1 MATRRRQSTAA
12 VRTACMPK
20 PKIPRFR
27 RSPHLVCYWS
37 EEGLVFE
44 NYATR
49 MRTSA
54 APLTCAILDF
64 FDRWRPAAELFS
76 QFEDYSPS
84 SLKKA
89 LERLARRGLLQCS
102 DHKETQAEQAIAAW
116 RDWNPAAGFFHFST
130 KDVAYEPDHTK
141 ANRALRAKARTQ
153 PMPPPVKHYPC
164 AKAIALGAPKIGSE
178 FPKVLLER
186 RTWRQFARRRVLL
199 QTLGELL
206 WLAGRAHRWLRVPG
220 VGRFAFKTS
229 PSGGA
234 LHPIEIYT
242 LALRIEGL
250 PLGIYHYNAERHR
263 LELVKRGATP
273 RDVTRYLPAQAWYKD
288 AAALF
293 LMTARFPRPQW
304 KYTFA
309 RSYRAVLLDAG
320 HLGQTFLL
328 AATWLGLAPFCTMAL
343 ADTRIEKDL
352 GVDGVSESAIFA
364 VGIGTRPAGVTW
376 APFPKP
382 AKKN

>member
-1 MATRRRQSTAA
+1 
-12 VRTACMPK
+12 MPK
-20 PKIPRFR
+20 TKNRLFR
-27 RSPHLVCYWS
+27 RSPHVVCYWS

-44 NYATR
+44 NYALR
-49 MRTSA
+49 MRSRA
-54 APLTCAILDF
+54 APQTCAILDF
-64 FDRWRPAAELFS
+64 FADWRSAEELFS
-76 QFEDYSPS
+76 RFGEYSPA

-89 LERLARRGLLQCS
+89 LEGLARRGLLQRS
-102 DHKETQAEQAIAAW
+102 DRKETQAERAMAAW

-130 KDVAYEPDHTK
+130 KDVLYETDQAK
-141 ANRALRAKARTQ
+141 ANRALRRKARTQ
-153 PMPPPVKHYPC
+153 PMPSPVKHYPR
-164 AKAIALGAPKIGSE
+164 AKTIALGAPKTDSE
-178 FPKVLLER
+178 FPQVLLAR
-186 RTWRQFARRRVLL
+186 HTWRQFARRKISR

-234 LHPIEIYT
+234 MHATEIYL
-242 LALRIEGL
+242 LALRIEGVT
-250 PLGIYHYNAERHR
+250 PGIYHYNAERHL

-273 RDVTRYLPAQAWYKD
+273 RHVTRYVPAQAWYRG

-328 AATWLGLAPFCTMAL
+328 TATWLGLAPFCTMAL
-343 ADTRIEKDL
+343 ADSQIEKDL
-352 GVDGVSESAIFA
+352 GVDGVSESVIFA

-382 AKKN
+382 ARKK